1 MAKYSEK
8 AYPIDKITHPV
19 QKFIQ
24 HEKAGG
30 LALGLSVIVA
40 MFLANSAWSDE
51 YFNLLEHKFGFT
63 VDGKSYLEFSILHWI
78 NDGLMSVFFFV
89 VGLELKREIVGG
101 ELSNLRKAILPI
113 GAAIGGMAIPALI
126 YLIFNPSGEA
136 QNGWG
141 IPMATDI
148 AFALGILVLI
158 GKKVPLALKVFL
170 TALAIVDDLG
180 AVLVIA
186 LFYTSEISLQNLAL
200 GVFIAGVMY
209 GANRLGVRNMFF
221 YAILGI
227 LGVWIAFLLS
237 GVHATIAS
245 VIAAFTIPADVR
257 IKEGLYISQL
267 KEYIKRFKNIDPND
281 DIPTLKSAQLHILD
295 EIKKNTNKAIP
306 PLQRLE
312 HAMHPFVVFFIIPIF
327 ALANAGISLD
337 INVDKLFATNI
348 AIGIATGLIG
358 GKVLGI
364 TGATYLL
371 VKLKIATLP
380 KGMHLKNIIGLSFL
394 AGIGFTMSLFITS
407 LAFTNP
413 EYVEQAKIGIFTAS
427 ILSGIVGY
435 FILKSD
441 KSHLS
446 KSSV

>member
-435 FILKSD
+435 FILKPD